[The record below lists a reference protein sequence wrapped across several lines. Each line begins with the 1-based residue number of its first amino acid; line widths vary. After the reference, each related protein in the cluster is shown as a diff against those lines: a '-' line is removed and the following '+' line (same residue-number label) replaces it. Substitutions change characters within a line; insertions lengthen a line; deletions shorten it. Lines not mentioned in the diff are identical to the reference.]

1 MSPNDKSSKS
11 SSSSVCIW
19 VQPRPLPEMVPHL
32 SGDQRLQLHR
42 GTYWKEFSKCCNYIE
57 PLPWCSENTWPNP
70 TITLRHWKV
79 FSKYW
84 IMRTRCMTVEQT
96 HLNFYRYIIFR
107 KDILQWELWHADRP
121 DLPFICLDQTS
132 EEAWC
137 IDSNLQGN
145 VWEVAQLPHPNP
157 GARLLLYRVF
167 TGPP

>member
-96 HLNFYRYIIFR
+96 HLNFYRYIICCYLERCIRYHAMRTLTCRPARFAFYMFR
-107 KDILQWELWHADRP
+107 SDIRRSVMYSFQRAGQ
-121 DLPFICLDQTS
+121 CLRGGTT
-132 EEAWC
+132 AT
-137 IDSNLQGN
+137 
-145 VWEVAQLPHPNP
+145 P
-157 GARLLLYRVF
+157 
-167 TGPP
+167 